1 MPIFDVNLELNG
13 INFIKEEERGGSPRN
28 LFWPWCGA
36 NVSLLALSYGAFF
49 LGFGISVGQ
58 AALAAL
64 LGVVLSFLLVGVSS
78 LAGKRSNAPTMTLSR
93 AAFGVRGNIVPGF
106 LSYLIFV
113 GWETV
118 LVSLATL
125 ATETVF
131 ARLGHMDH
139 NLARIIGFAIAVS
152 LTVFGGVLGFHVIM
166 KLQKWLTIATVVM
179 TFGYIALTINHIDW
193 DTATSIHSGSA
204 QAFLGAMI
212 FGITGIGLGWV
223 NSAADYSRY
232 LPRTASSK
240 AVIGWTVFGSSL
252 VPIILVIYGSL
263 LAGSSKDLSDG
274 IANDPIGALTTL
286 VPSWYL
292 IPFAIV
298 AILGLIGGAILDL
311 YSSGLALVS
320 IGLPVKRHVAASID
334 ACIMLGGT
342 IYIVWFAGNFSI
354 PFQGFLITLGVPI
367 ATWSAIFVAD
377 VLMRKR
383 DYAEG
388 ELFTPNGRY
397 GSWNFTSI
405 LIMLVGSIVGW
416 GFVTNTFASWLN
428 WQGYFLG
435 AIGGK
440 SGPWAYANVG
450 VIFLS
455 QLVSLDTYC
464 LVERELLCRSRRNLP
479 KPDQTDYSGENRGYN
494 QTKFDLIQ
502 KSPDR

>member
-1 MPIFDVNLELNG
+1 MNS
-13 INFIKEEERGGSPRN
+13 INFIQEEERKGSPRS

-49 LGFGISVGQ
+49 LGFGISFVQ
-58 AALAAL
+58 VAIAAF

-78 LAGKRSNAPTMTLSR
+78 LAGKRSSAPTMTLSR

-131 ARLGHMDH
+131 NRIGHFDH
-139 NLARIIGFAIAVS
+139 NLSRILGFAIAVS
-152 LTVFGGVLGFHVIM
+152 LTVFGGVLGFDVIM
-166 KLQKWLTIATVVM
+166 RLQKWLTLTTIVM
-179 TFGYIALTINHIDW
+179 TGGYIALTISHINW
-193 DTATSIHSGSA
+193 GEVQKIPGGNA
-204 QAFLGAMI
+204 QSFLGAMI

-232 LPRTASSK
+232 LPRTTSSK
-240 AVIGWTVFGSSL
+240 AVVGWTVFGSSL
-252 VPIILVIYGSL
+252 VPIVLVIYGSL
-263 LAGSSKDLSDG
+263 LAGSSKDLGDK
-274 IANDPIGALTTL
+274 IASDPIGALTTL
-286 VPSWYL
+286 LPTWYL

-334 ACIMLGGT
+334 AMIMLAGT

-367 ATWSAIFVAD
+367 AAWSAIFVAD
-377 VLMRKR
+377 ISMRKR
-383 DYAEG
+383 DYSEP
-388 ELFTPNGRY
+388 ELFSPSGRY
-397 GSWNFTSI
+397 GAWNFRSI
-405 LIMLVGSIVGW
+405 GLVAVGSIVGW
-416 GFVTNTFASWLN
+416 GFVTNSFASWLT

-435 AIGGK
+435 TIGGK
-440 SGPWAYANVG
+440 DGPWAYANVG
-450 VIFLS
+450 VIFALIIGFFGHI
-455 QLVSLDTYC
+455 LI
-464 LVERELLCRSRRNLP
+464 SRKAIAVQESN
-479 KPDQTDYSGENRGYN
+479 
-494 QTKFDLIQ
+494 
-502 KSPDR
+502 